1 MDSCFYIPLECLY
14 FLIISPYY
22 GNSIYPCFGNYVL
35 EIVWI
40 FASREIFKKF
50 IIFECWFSHTFPV
63 LWESTFPMFWEL
75 YGFLLHAKYV
85 RNPDFGIF
93 FSPYFFRTIGIHFPH
108 VLETMLLMWKLFR
121 SYFHSNIYVK
131 LFTKLSYFVSDSLS
145 AFQIPLSQ
153 KYGNIYSTEK

>member
-14 FLIISPYY
+14 FLIISSYY

-50 IIFECWFSHTFPV
+50 IIFECWFFPYFSRTMRIHFSHV
-63 LWESTFPMFWEL
+63 LGTLWISASRKICKKPWL
-75 YGFLLHAKYV
+75 W
-85 RNPDFGIF
+85 NIF
-93 FSPYFFRTIGIHFPH
+93 FLILFSYYRNSLSPCFGDNATDVETIPIVFSLKH
-108 VLETMLLMWKLFR
+108 
-121 SYFHSNIYVK
+121 YVK